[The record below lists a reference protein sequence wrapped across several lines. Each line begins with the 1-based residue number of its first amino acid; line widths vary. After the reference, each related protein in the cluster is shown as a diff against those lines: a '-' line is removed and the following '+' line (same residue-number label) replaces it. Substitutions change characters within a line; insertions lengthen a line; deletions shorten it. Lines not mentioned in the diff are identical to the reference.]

1 MLGKR
6 KSVVPVG
13 ILYSLTGIY
22 GVMGWEMLN
31 GALLAV
37 DQINADPALD
47 FELRP
52 VILDPGGSIARYH
65 DHCEALIHQY
75 GVRHIIGC
83 YTSASRKQV
92 VPLVEGANA
101 LLWHSARYEGFESSE
116 NVIYV
121 GAAPNQ
127 HVVPLARHALA
138 NLDPRI
144 YCVGSNYIWTW
155 EINRVMREIIA
166 AGGGRIVA
174 ERLTPLGE
182 KGLDYLVNDV
192 LDKRPGAVL
201 NTLVGVSAY
210 SFYRAWHAALQ
221 ERMIREPI
229 PMLSLSLCEAEL
241 QLIGANV
248 ATGHLVSSVYFQSI
262 DRAENRDFLAHYRER
277 FGPYGSPSVDT
288 EAAFLCA
295 KLLGRAIAR
304 SGSAEV
310 PAVRDAVYRDSYE
323 APQGTVRVDA
333 DNNHCYL
340 TPRLARSVP
349 GAAFEIFWQAPSPVK
364 PDPYLAWVDFGSFAE
379 AAAVRR
385 LSGTLRVVE

>member
-1 MLGKR
+1 MVAKR

-13 ILYSLTGIY
+13 LLYSLTGIY
-22 GVMGWEMLN
+22 GVMGWEMLH
-31 GALLAV
+31 GVLLAV

-65 DHCEALIHQY
+65 DQCEALIQQY

-92 VPLVEGANA
+92 LPLVEGANA

-127 HVVPLARHALA
+127 HVVPLARYALA

-155 EINRVMREIIA
+155 EINRVMREIVGE
-166 AGGGRIVA
+166 GGGHVVA
-174 ERLTPLGE
+174 ERLAPLGE
-182 KGLDYLVNDV
+182 RGLDYFVDDILE
-192 LDKRPGAVL
+192 KRPGAVL

-210 SFYRAWHAALQ
+210 SFYGAWYAAM
-221 ERMIREPI
+221 ERQARPIADRI

-241 QLIGANV
+241 QLIGAGM

-262 DRAENRDFLAHYRER
+262 DRAENHEFLGHYRER
-277 FGPYGSPSVDT
+277 FGPHGSPSVDT

-295 KLLGRAIAR
+295 MLLARAIAR
-304 SGSAEV
+304 AGSAEV
-310 PAVRDAVYRDSYE
+310 AAVREAVYRDSYE
-323 APQGTVRVDA
+323 APQGAVRVDP

-340 TPRLARSVP
+340 TPRLARSQA
-349 GAAFEIFWQAPSPVK
+349 GSSFEIFWQAPSPVK
-364 PDPYLAWVDFGSFAE
+364 PDPYLAWTEFGTVAGVAPHPHRS
-379 AAAVRR
+379 
-385 LSGTLRVVE
+385 LRIVT